1 MRQRVMFLA
10 VGLLL
15 ATVLVQAQETKST
28 TRLQRQ
34 HKYTEFQKK
43 QMKQT
48 EASILAGI
56 QGESVGMQQGAIQAL
71 RELAQIAGDYPFSSL
86 IIPLEGKL
94 TNTQSDRTVRMLA
107 ALALDELHSDAGDA
121 VIKSVAEKSEDEGLQ
136 ALCKALLVR
145 SELK

>member
-1 MRQRVMFLA
+1 MFLA